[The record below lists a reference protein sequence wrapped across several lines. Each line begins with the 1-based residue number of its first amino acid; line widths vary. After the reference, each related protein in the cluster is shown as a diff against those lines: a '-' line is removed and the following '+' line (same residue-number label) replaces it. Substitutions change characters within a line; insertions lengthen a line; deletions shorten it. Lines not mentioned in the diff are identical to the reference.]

1 MIGVRL
7 SKTITYYTNQSPRGL
22 NLYHSLETD
31 SSVIFVKE
39 ISSIIHS
46 KFGSFASGFR
56 RIFFYQSVAAILSV
70 LVKWF
75 QKRFFIWPI
84 RNKHF

>member
-22 NLYHSLETD
+22 NLYYSLETD
-31 SSVIFVKE
+31 SSIIFVEE

-56 RIFFYQSVAAILSV
+56 RIFFYQSEATIACGSHIVSV
-70 LVKWF
+70 GQVVSEEIFYLA
-75 QKRFFIWPI
+75 
-84 RNKHF
+84 N